1 MHKAYSYLAENSCKK
16 TRLCDRTLQLNP
28 YLYFCNGDLSNHYS
42 RGDAVDITQAAKT
55 QEVAI
60 AFRAKS
66 VRSILIIL
74 TFT

>member
-1 MHKAYSYLAENSCKK
+1 MAISVITIPGA
-16 TRLCDRTLQLNP
+16 
-28 YLYFCNGDLSNHYS
+28 
-42 RGDAVDITQAAKT
+42 DAVDITQAAKT

-60 AFRAKS
+60 AFSAKV

>member
-1 MHKAYSYLAENSCKK
+1 MAISVTTNLGSH
-16 TRLCDRTLQLNP
+16 
-28 YLYFCNGDLSNHYS
+28 
-42 RGDAVDITQAAKT
+42 AVDITQAAKT

-60 AFRAKS
+60 AFSAKV